1 MFAKHYSNHLCPFR
15 NKSHQK
21 SNKLSKNIWELK
33 KKDGIDMGCCLN
45 MFVDHKSVIMHLFVK
60 SSLFQE
66 QIQKFY
72 SINVMGFFQNTGIII
87 NLL

>member
-1 MFAKHYSNHLCPFR
+1 MG
-15 NKSHQK
+15 
-21 SNKLSKNIWELK
+21 IK
-33 KKDGIDMGCCLN
+33 KKDDIDMGCCLN
-45 MFVDHKSVIMHLFVK
+45 MFVDHKSVIMHLFDK

-72 SINVMGFFQNTGIII
+72 SINVMGFFQNTGIKI

>member
-33 KKDGIDMGCCLN
+33 KKDDIDMGCCLS
-45 MFVDHKSVIMHLFVK
+45 MFVDPKSVIMHLFVK
-60 SSLFQE
+60 RSLFQE
-66 QIQKFY
+66 QVQKFY
-72 SINVMGFFQNTGIII
+72 SINVMGVFQNTCIKI